1 MMKAK
6 VVQLSL
12 LLSLFLIAPISYSKS
27 NESVTFQ
34 SWSVVCGDD
43 NFCTATTPDQS
54 NAAGALKV
62 RRYNDEKANW
72 EISVQTKADNPS
84 QFGPLSLRI
93 AGQRRNTLK
102 ANRDYASF
110 SNANEFFLI
119 NTSALNLL
127 FRRMIESRRVFVVF
141 GAKNQQKINASYS
154 LNGLSNALLW
164 IDEEQNR
171 VGSRRT
177 VGPPIERSTEK
188 PKSVQHDAETIATN
202 LHRKTLDP
210 SLCDVSAEQTYRIG
224 VTVEALD
231 EATSLV
237 MIPCFAAASNTS
249 FRVFLVDK
257 ESQTATLQLWATYS
271 AFTGWVGTD
280 ILSNVSY
287 DIVSKELTM
296 LHKGRGHGD
305 CGIRGKWG
313 WKSDGRFEMIEFSAK
328 DDCDGVDNDWPIIF
342 PAPKVIP

>member
-1 MMKAK
+1 MIKAK
-6 VVQLSL
+6 IVQLSL
-12 LLSLFLIAPISYSKS
+12 LVSFLLLAPISYSKA

-34 SWSVVCGDD
+34 SWSAVCGDD
-43 NFCTATTPDQS
+43 NFCTATTADQN
-54 NAAGALKV
+54 NAAGVLKV
-62 RRYNDEKANW
+62 RRYNDKKANW

-93 AGQRRNTLK
+93 AGQRLNILK

-110 SNANEFFLI
+110 SKANEFFFI

-127 FRRMIESRRVFVVF
+127 FRRMIESRRMFVVF

-154 LNGLSNALLW
+154 LNGLFNALLW
-164 IDEEQNR
+164 IDEKQNR

-177 VGPPIERSTEK
+177 VEPPIERSPKQNK
-188 PKSVQHDAETIATN
+188 PVQLDAETIATN

-210 SLCDVSAEQTYRIG
+210 SLCDVSAEQIYSIG
-224 VTVEALD
+224 VTVEQLD

-237 MIPCFAAASNTS
+237 IIPCFAAASNTS
-249 FRVFLVDK
+249 FRVFLVDI
-257 ESQTATLQLWATYS
+257 EDQTATLQLWATYS

-287 DIVSKELTM
+287 DNQSNELTM
-296 LHKGRGHGD
+296 VHKGRGFGD

-313 WKSDGRFEMIEFSAK
+313 WKSDGRFEMIEFATK

-342 PAPKVIP
+342 PAPKTSP